1 MSGIYGMQTG
11 FRRNRPPAGFG
22 NRMSVVTTTGA
33 GGGMP
38 AAPYINPASRQTFF
52 PQQPQPFKWSDVIQ
66 HRVNPG
72 FSRVADRDG
81 SGYMPIEEAM
91 NLGPLYHAGW
101 DTSGVGPGTKG
112 YRGSAGGGGN
122 QGGGAERPQGGPAP
136 LARTGADYIRER
148 GGLSTPLPS
157 LLNEGYLNQP
167 GVTQGAFDRLQS
179 QKAMD
184 QADPVAAL
192 YANKS
197 QTSTGPQA
205 EFWQQMLQDQLAR
218 RTAEMG
224 GGAWN
229 APAAD
234 AMAVDGATYEGG
246 APEYHVPGE
255 TRQDAQGNTWRWN
268 EQQGRGELV
277 RTSFA
282 DAYAMRPPPAQTSTF
297 IPGENLGE
305 GDLYSEFGTGSV
317 EQGAPF
323 GSQPS
328 SASFTN
334 GHGSSMAGVQFP
346 GPRYGAQS
354 AADFFSDRADFVG
367 EANRFASPS
376 PGYGGNPIRPNT
388 PSWQAY
394 SRAMEKKRLL
404 GAR

>member
-246 APEYHVPGE
+246 APEYHAPGE
-255 TRQDAQGNTWRWN
+255 ERQDAQGNTWRWN

-282 DAYAMRPPPAQTSTF
+282 DAYAMRPPPGVPRGTF
-297 IPGENLGE
+297 VAGEDLGE
-305 GDLYSEFGTGSV
+305 GQYFGPYGEASV
-317 EQGAPF
+317 TQDEVPTT
-323 GSQPS
+323 
-328 SASFTN
+328 FTA
-334 GHGSSMAGVQFP
+334 GHGSRLGGVNFT
-346 GPRYGAQS
+346 GPQMGTQS
-354 AADFFSDRADFVG
+354 AAEFFQDNADFSG
-367 EANRFASPS
+367 RANKFSAPS
-376 PGYGGNPIRPNT
+376 PGYGGNPLRPNT

-394 SRAMEKKRLL
+394 ERAMRSKKLL
-404 GAR
+404 GSR